1 MKMSHTPHRFL
12 PKRFLV
18 VAAALVTLVAV
29 SGCRMSPEERA
40 EKATSIVSSKLDL
53 DDAQRAEFQKLA
65 QLAAAD
71 YKAMRSERKVMA
83 AEIEKQILSEK
94 ADTTAIKSML
104 QVQSKKRDEL
114 TTKWVDLTAG
124 FHSKLKPEQ
133 KEKAL
138 KLMKKFTDRWN
149 DSDEK

>member
-1 MKMSHTPHRFL
+1 MTKPTRRL
-12 PKRFLV
+12 ITT
-18 VAAALVTLVAV
+18 AAALVALFLV
-29 SGCRMSPEERA
+29 SGCKMSPEEKA
-40 EKATSIVSSKLDL
+40 EKATSIATSKLDL
-53 DDAQRAEFQKLA
+53 DPTQEAEFQKLA

-71 YKAMRSERKVMA
+71 YKAMRGERKTMA

-104 QVQSKKRDEL
+104 QAQSKKRDEL

-133 KEKAL
+133 KQKAL
-138 KLMKKFTDRWN
+138 KLLKKFTDRWT
-149 DSDEK
+149 DQDEK